1 MHLFLLTVYL
11 TVLFFP
17 AVVVLLYGIFL
28 GAKFI
33 YKAAFG
39 NSSFSEVLLDLF
51 EFTIS
56 NVSFSVLFVAISGV
70 DFVFGSMS
78 VGRRVQIVS
87 LFFGIYIV
95 SKMVNRHKGMI
106 EDARTRNGTPD

>member
-1 MHLFLLTVYL
+1 MHLFLLAVFL
-11 TVLFFP
+11 TVLLFP
-17 AVVVLLYGIFL
+17 AVVVLMCGINL
-28 GAKFI
+28 GAKLT

-39 NSSFSEVLLDLF
+39 DSSFSEVFLDLF

-95 SKMVNRHKGMI
+95 SKMVNRHKEMI
-106 EDARTRNGTPD
+106 KDARKSNGKPN